1 MTSQDEPAEG
11 MACVGLWDGRSWNKQ
26 GRKGV
31 GVAVAKG
38 DMSWRGKSG
47 LMGRPWG
54 AGGTSSGDLVR
65 GPRGCREGATVTV
78 VSWAARGVPS
88 CCLD

>member
-54 AGGTSSGDLVR
+54 AGGGKQWGFGEGPQRVQGGGDR
-65 GPRGCREGATVTV
+65 D
-78 VSWAARGVPS
+78 RGVMGS
-88 CCLD
+88 